1 MPATQTTALN
11 AARTAT
17 PASTAAST
25 RLAPVR
31 TTTCDGA
38 FDRDERGL
46 GFARPLQRKCAC
58 GGSAGL
64 SGDCADC
71 GRGRMLGLQRR
82 IEIGAADDPYE
93 READRVSDAI
103 VAGNVSPAPR
113 AIQRLAA
120 GPTKADVPAP
130 ASVGVALA
138 AASRPLE
145 PSLRSEMEQRFGHD
159 FSRVRIHSDA
169 AAARSAH
176 EVNAHAYT
184 VGQSVVFGAGRF
196 APSTQE
202 GRRLIAHEL
211 THVVQQSDSN
221 GVTTLRRQG
230 GGLLDDLG
238 LGDLAKDLAKAGE
251 EEVRRQLR
259 ALGAQPGTGAV
270 FAKPGCPS
278 NFCDPFKDV
287 TQAKIDLALT
297 SPFLLA
303 GVAKVVSPRAVPL
316 WAAYLAGGSAPQN
329 LTASFGADFT
339 AAQRTTKTAEFIIRN
354 LKIEIAANHR
364 AIMGSAASV
373 TVDLTPRMPRTLA
386 AIDNQSNPNAMD
398 FNTIG
403 EIAGNIA
410 GGIGKDQL
418 ANKIGAKPSPFDDSR
433 TATMKATL
441 TRVPGGINVN
451 PSIDFEIRDTIDLC
465 PGNCGAVTEQDATI
479 PMSRFEATG
488 LSGDVPFVVRFPAP
502 PATLGAFT
510 IPIAKA
516 KPSPAKP
523 AAPKTGTSGSK
534 GAFHQATGV
543 PEEVVAAGAIEDDSE
558 TSEEAVIASE
568 ESSLDDEQDVSV

>member
-11 AARTAT
+11 AARVAT

-25 RLAPVR
+25 RLAPAR

-46 GFARPLQRKCAC
+46 GFARPLSLHAAGDRPLQRKCAC

-82 IEIGAADDPYE
+82 IEIGAADDPYK
-93 READRVSDAI
+93 READRVADA
-103 VAGNVSPAPR
+103 VLAGTVSPAPR

-120 GPTKADVPAP
+120 GPTSPGVPAP

-138 AASRPLE
+138 AAGRPLE
-145 PSLRSEMEQRFGHD
+145 PSLRSEMEQRFDHD

-169 AAARSAH
+169 SAARSAR

-211 THVVQQSDSN
+211 THVVQQSDPN

-251 EEVRRQLR
+251 EEIRRQLR
-259 ALGAQPGTGAV
+259 ALAALPGTGAV
-270 FAKPGCPS
+270 FSKAGCPS

-297 SPFLLA
+297 APFLLA

-316 WAAYLAGGSAPQN
+316 WASYLAGGSAPKD
-329 LTASFGADFT
+329 LTSSFGADFT
-339 AAQRTTKTAEFIIRN
+339 AAERTTKTAEFIIRN
-354 LKIEIAANHR
+354 LKIEIAGNHR

-398 FNTIG
+398 FNAIG

-418 ANKIGAKPSPFDDSR
+418 ANKIGAQPSPFDDSR

-451 PSIDFEIRDTIDLC
+451 PAIDFEIRDTIDLC

-502 PATLGAFT
+502 AATLGAFT
-510 IPIAKA
+510 IPVAKA
-516 KPSPAKP
+516 KPSPASRRPPRRERPGARGRSTRPPVFRRRSWPRARSRTTPRP
-523 AAPKTGTSGSK
+523 AKRR
-534 GAFHQATGV
+534 
-543 PEEVVAAGAIEDDSE
+543 
-558 TSEEAVIASE
+558 
-568 ESSLDDEQDVSV
+568 